1 MTDTLH
7 VQIIG
12 STKPDFSLPK
22 NDALKFGAQEA
33 GICYMNQSFAD
44 IKQEQEEKTLARQQ
58 LTLANGHQSVY
69 GHPSYN
75 LLLTNIPKILAM
87 VLNNEKVYTTSEKS
101 ARYTKMNP
109 TPKEAELY
117 AKWLPTFEKEIA
129 NTYPR
134 IDAKK
139 VTKLAQENARY
150 LTSVFTPTT
159 MGYTTDFRQLN
170 FLMHWF
176 DEFIAQEVDTP
187 FNVKLKTAMEQF
199 NDGLKEFYVKDL
211 DPKMKSRSLS
221 MFATTFPDNNIFDT
235 VYSVNYEGSFAQ
247 LAQAHRHRTINYQMK
262 SLDDISQEFFVPEI
276 LQDKTRKKSAL
287 ADEWHN
293 DISSVAELFPQGTM
307 ITINERGTVEDFVS
321 KVYERLC
328 GHAQLEIM
336 QQTKKTLDEYALA
349 TQENNPAVF
358 ALVKPYLDGPRCT
371 FPEYSCT
378 SGCDFGKNALERM
391 I

>member
-7 VQIIG
+7 VEIIG
-12 STKPDFSLPK
+12 STKPDFILPK
-22 NDALKFGAQEA
+22 SDALAFGAHEA

-44 IKQEQEEKTLARQQ
+44 ILQEDKEKTFARQNVT
-58 LTLANGHQSVY
+58 LTNGHQSVY

-117 AKWLPTFEKEIA
+117 TKWLPVFEKEIA
-129 NTYPR
+129 SKYPR
-134 IDAKK
+134 IDEKK

-176 DEFIAQEVDTP
+176 NEFIAKEDDSP
-187 FNVKLKTAMEQF
+187 FHQKLKSSMEQF
-199 NDGLKEFYVKDL
+199 NDGLKNLYVDEL
-211 DPKMKSRSLS
+211 DPGMKARSLS
-221 MFATTFPDNNIFDT
+221 LFADTLPERPVFDV
-235 VYSVNYEGSFAQ
+235 VYSVNYQGTFAQ
-247 LAQAHRHRTINYQMK
+247 LAQAHRHRTINYQMN
-262 SLDDISQEFFVPEI
+262 SLSSVPDEFFVPEI
-276 LQDKTRKKSAL
+276 LQDAVYNKSDL
-287 ADEWHN
+287 ADQWHE
-293 DISSVAELFPQGTM
+293 DISSVAELFPQGSL
-307 ITINERGTVEDFVS
+307 ITINERGTIEDFVS

-336 QQTKKTLDEYALA
+336 QQTKKTLDTYALA
-349 TQENNPAVF
+349 TKENNPAVF
-358 ALVKPYLDGPRCT
+358 AKLEPYLSGPRCT

-378 SGCDFGKNALERM
+378 SGCDFGKKALER
-391 I
+391 II